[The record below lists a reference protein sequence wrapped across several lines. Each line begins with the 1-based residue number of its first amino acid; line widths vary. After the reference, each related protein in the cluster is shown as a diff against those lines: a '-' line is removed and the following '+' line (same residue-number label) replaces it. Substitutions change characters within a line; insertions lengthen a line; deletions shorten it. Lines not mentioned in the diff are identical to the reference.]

1 MLVTASVLQP
11 SLSLRSK
18 TFIKSIPSL
27 SLSSPSP
34 SLCLLRCHTELIA
47 LFHTADPLAFA
58 LFFTYKHSQDP
69 HVSKSHTIPQ
79 GRGRV
84 FDLFRAKAHP
94 KDGVGKFTQSS
105 VRGRKIRFDWGVVT
119 ETHMSF
125 DSRGNWL
132 IEQYK
137 NKLDRKQ
144 DFTPLMLISEYL
156 VDTAFIH

>member
-11 SLSLRSK
+11 SLSRRSK
-18 TFIKSIPSL
+18 TFIKSIP

-47 LFHTADPLAFA
+47 LFHTFPDPLAFA
-58 LFFTYKHSQDP
+58 LFSHIETLT
-69 HVSKSHTIPQ
+69 KSARINIT
-79 GRGRV
+79 RYTSRNEAV
-84 FDLFRAKAHP
+84 FDLFREKAHL
-94 KDGVGKFTQSS
+94 KNGEGKFTQFS
-105 VRGRKIRFDWGVVT
+105 VRGRKIRFNWGVVT
-119 ETHMSF
+119 EMHMRF

-144 DFTPLMLISEYL
+144 DFTPLMFISEYL
-156 VDTAFIH
+156 VETAFVH